1 MGRLFLLT
9 FAMLASAAG
18 AFAQPRPTGMALDS
32 TGVPYTFATFLG
44 QVMADHPVARQA
56 DLLAEDVRSQ
66 LRTAWGA
73 FDPTLEATWDQKRFD
88 GSNYYAYTDIALK
101 VPTPIGSD
109 FKVGFENTRGV
120 FTSGDRR
127 TPSVGQISA
136 GMTVPLGQRILTDER
151 RTALAQARAVRDAG
165 EADRLALYNA
175 LLLNASRAYGSWYE
189 QWRRRAIAREG
200 VELAQFRLEAVASR
214 VNVGE
219 SPPVDTVEASLEV
232 DRREVL
238 REEAEAAYFAA
249 ELALTAFLWDAN
261 GQPVELAPAVRPSLE
276 GLAAIDQPPM
286 DSASVARWLAMA
298 NATNPSLRK
307 ADADIRA
314 ANALRGL
321 AAQQLI
327 PFAEAGVYA
336 LAARG
341 ESPALLEQPLREDN
355 YKVALEIKS
364 PLLFLKERG
373 RFGSIGARL
382 DIRRVE
388 RDRLGR
394 EVDIAIR
401 IAANELDVLRRI
413 VAQQERNVTRSV
425 LLRDAE
431 QVRFDNGEST
441 LLVVNLRERAV
452 LDESVRL
459 AQLEARVAAARA
471 TLALAIGDP
480 TRVPGLLTGPAARP

>member
-9 FAMLASAAG
+9 LAMLASGTG
-18 AFAQPRPTGMALDS
+18 AFAQPRPTGIAPDS
-32 TGVPYTFATFLG
+32 AGVPYTFATFIA

-73 FDPTLEATWDQKRFD
+73 FDPTIAATWDQKRFD
-88 GSNYYAYTDIALK
+88 GTNYYAYSDISLK

-109 FKVGFENTRGV
+109 IKVGFESARGT
-120 FTSGDRR
+120 FISGDRR
-127 TPSVGQISA
+127 TPSVGQLTA

-175 LLLNASRAYGSWYE
+175 LLLNASRTYGSWYE

-200 VELAQFRLEAVASR
+200 VALARFRLDAVANR
-214 VNVGE
+214 VRNGE

-238 REEAEAAYFAA
+238 REEAEAAFFAA
-249 ELALTAFLWDAN
+249 ELALTAYLWDAN
-261 GQPVELAPAVRPSLE
+261 GEPVDLAPSVRPSLE
-276 GLAAIDQPPM
+276 GLNAAAQPPV
-286 DSASVARWLAMA
+286 DSATVARWLATA

-307 ADADIRA
+307 ADADVRS
-314 ANALRGL
+314 ANALRAL
-321 AAQQLI
+321 TQQQLI

-336 LAARG
+336 LSSRG
-341 ESPALLEQPLREDN
+341 ESPDFLEQPLREDN

-373 RFGSIGARL
+373 RFGSAGARL

-394 EVDIAIR
+394 EVDNAIR
-401 IAANELDVLRRI
+401 IAANDLDVLRRI
-413 VAQQERNVTRSV
+413 VVQQALNVSRSV

-431 QVRFDNGEST
+431 QARFDNGEST

-459 AQLEARVAAARA
+459 AQLEARVAATRA
-471 TLALAIGDP
+471 ALALAIGDP
-480 TRVPGLLTGPAARP
+480 LRVPGLLTTP